1 MLNNLLSNCIVFQ
14 ICLIQKIKI
23 LHIKKIGRRKAG
35 CFWILFFV
43 PLVAAKDSG
52 FAKFYANQGLI
63 LFITGI
69 ILSVAGGILSHV
81 PFVGFIL
88 QLLVGLVSLGMFV
101 FLLVNAANGKAKELP
116 IVGGVFTAFK

>member
-1 MLNNLLSNCIVFQ
+1 MEEFFKNLLNTQDHTDEFSPEDIN
-14 ICLIQKIKI
+14 KN
-23 LHIKKIGRRKAG
+23 KAG
-35 CFWILFFV
+35 AIVACFWIRFFV
-43 PLVAAKDSG
+43 PLIAAKDSG

>member
-1 MLNNLLSNCIVFQ
+1 MEEFFKNLLNTTDHTDEFSPEDINKNKAVAIV
-14 ICLIQKIKI
+14 
-23 LHIKKIGRRKAG
+23 A

-52 FAKFYANQGLI
+52 FATCYANQGRI

>member
-1 MLNNLLSNCIVFQ
+1 MEEFFKNLLNTTDHTDEFSPEDINKNKAVAIV
-14 ICLIQKIKI
+14 
-23 LHIKKIGRRKAG
+23 A

-69 ILSVAGGILSHV
+69 ILSVAG
-81 PFVGFIL
+81 
-88 QLLVGLVSLGMFV
+88 
-101 FLLVNAANGKAKELP
+101 
-116 IVGGVFTAFK
+116 